1 MNRLSIGL
9 EYYWGRRSVLS
20 GRIEKKGAD
29 LFTSLMRQ
37 LNKSIPLFDRIKKKV
52 SSDPACFPLIYLLVV
67 SDIPAQQ
74 SCSIEPKWGN

>member
-52 SSDPACFPLIYLLVV
+52 SPDPACFPLIYLLVV